1 MPAAQLRT
9 WSAIVPLTVLAGL
22 LACASPPAAAARA
35 DAKGDSA
42 KTDAK
47 PAKSDAD
54 KSSAKPSG
62 PHKDLSQD
70 GQLLDRVVALVN
82 DGLVLESELD
92 SQTTEIT
99 ARLRSQNVAL
109 PSSDVMRAQVLDRLV
124 LEEIQAQRADRAG
137 IKVSDE
143 QVNAAMDDIAKRQ
156 NIRLDQLPATLAA
169 EGVDY
174 ATYRNELKREI
185 ARQILRSRD
194 VIQRITVTPRE
205 LEQYLEHEKKTAS
218 AANEYNVSH
227 ILIPVAQ
234 DATPAQLA
242 AATKRAQDIVE
253 RTRSGED
260 FGKLAVT
267 YSASETALDGGAL
280 GWRKGTELP
289 TFLADVIARMKPG
302 DVSDVL
308 QTPSGFH
315 IVRLNETRAA
325 GGPQIVQQVHLRH
338 ILLKTSEIEDD
349 ATVRQK
355 LSHMRDQVLSGKE
368 DFAVLA
374 KTNSQDASSAVNGG
388 DLGWTQAG
396 TFVPEFAATAESLKQ
411 DEISQPFRTQFGWNI
426 VQMLGHRDFDNTA
439 DAARERAYEALR
451 DSRVEEATELWLQ
464 QIRDESFIE
473 LRL

>member
-1 MPAAQLRT
+1 MPATRFLL
-9 WSAIVPLTVLAGL
+9 ILGL
-22 LACASPPAAAARA
+22 LAAAGLGVAAAAPKSGA
-35 DAKGDSA
+35 SSSGGTSSSSSSSSGSDSS
-42 KTDAK
+42 K
-47 PAKSDAD
+47 PAAV
-54 KSSAKPSG
+54 G
-62 PHKDLSQD
+62 PHKDLSTD

-82 DGLVLESELD
+82 DGLVLDSELQA
-92 SQTTEIT
+92 QTHEIT
-99 ARLRSQNVAL
+99 ERLQSQNVAL
-109 PSSDVMRAQVLDRLV
+109 PSADVMRQQVLDRLV

-156 NIRLDQLPATLAA
+156 GITLEQLPAKLAA
-169 EGVDY
+169 EGIDY
-174 ATYRNELKREI
+174 GEYRIELKREI

-194 VIQRITVTPRE
+194 VIQRINITPHE
-205 LEQYLEHEKKTAS
+205 LDQYLEHQKKTAS
-218 AANEYNVSH
+218 ATNEYNVSH
-227 ILIPVAQ
+227 ILIAVAQ
-234 DATPAQLA
+234 DATPTQLA
-242 AATKRAQDIVE
+242 QASKRAQDIDE
-253 RTRSGED
+253 RARAGED
-260 FGKLAVT
+260 FGKLAIT
-267 YSASETALDGGAL
+267 YSASETALDGGSL

-302 DVSDVL
+302 DVSEVM

-315 IVRLNETRAA
+315 IVKLNETRSA
-325 GGPQIVQQVHLRH
+325 GGSQIIQQVHLRH

-355 LSHMRDQVLSGKE
+355 LAHMRDQIVTGKD

-374 KTNSQDASSAVNGG
+374 RTNSQDATSAVNGG
-388 DLGWTQAG
+388 DLGWTQPDA
-396 TFVPEFAATAESLKQ
+396 FVPEFAAAAEALKPN
-411 DEISQPFRTQFGWNI
+411 EISQPFHTQYGWHI

-464 QIRDESFIE
+464 QIRDESYVE